1 MLPPPM
7 THEWTME
14 GERYKLVEWTRGG
27 EKRLRAEYAMAI
39 AAAPA
44 AIEAVD
50 GQDLYLEAVARECLK
65 EAPDVFW
72 DTRPAQAQT
81 NGTPLRV
88 VTFEQVPR
96 ALWALFV
103 VEVNAFLG
111 KIFPAAAAEP
121 QSVPSAGAAT
131 ADSVAAL
138 ETVSALPRGRAE

>member
-1 MLPPPM
+1 MLPLPI

-14 GERYKLVEWTRGG
+14 GEHYKLVEWTRGG

-39 AAAPA
+39 SASPA
-44 AIEAVD
+44 VIESVD

-72 DTRPAQAQT
+72 DTRPANAQT
-81 NGTPLRV
+81 NGTPQRV

-121 QSVPSAGAAT
+121 QSGTSPGPAT
-131 ADSVAAL
+131 ADPVAAL
-138 ETVSALPRGRAE
+138 ETVPALPRGRAE

>member
-1 MLPPPM
+1 MLPPPI
-7 THEWTME
+7 THTWTME
-14 GERYKLVEWTRGG
+14 GERYTLVEWTRGG
-27 EKRLRAEYAMAI
+27 EKRLRAEYAIAI

-65 EAPDVFW
+65 EAPDLFW
-72 DTRPAQAQT
+72 ETRPAQAQT

-111 KIFPAAAAEP
+111 KIFPAAAAES
-121 QSVPSAGAAT
+121 QSVPGPGPAA
-131 ADSVAAL
+131 ADPVAAL
-138 ETVSALPRGRAE
+138 EAVPALPRGRAQ